1 MNQNLKNW
9 LKNIN
14 LLYKKIHK
22 FPIAIKFGYVISF
35 IGLLLEVSG
44 INLSIGEICIIEV
57 VYNKKKFFVEGEVTG
72 FKNRNIFVMLFEYS
86 KGISP
91 GLRVFPKIDKNG
103 NNISKILPVG
113 KNLLGRVIDS
123 YGNSIDNLK
132 SLNCKNF
139 VSTHYKKIN
148 PLKKKP
154 INKILDTGIRSINS
168 SLTIGRGQRIGLFAS
183 SGVGKSVLLSMISKN
198 SKSDIFVIGLIGERS
213 REILEFVENIKSAN
227 NFSKSVVIVSPA
239 NSSPLLKVQGTLYA
253 ISIAEYFRKKG
264 NHVLF
269 ILDSL
274 TRYAMAEREISISMG
289 EIPVMRG
296 YPTSIFSK
304 LPFFIERSGNSESK
318 NCSITGLYTI
328 LIESNKNLDP
338 ISDLAKSILDGHI
351 MLSKSYADSGHYPA
365 INIETSVSR
374 VMSNLVEKEHYEKAI
389 YLKKLISIYRR
400 NKDLISL
407 GAYVKGHDKILD
419 KAVSLWP
426 KIEAFLQQDKD
437 VVCNFYESVKSLNE
451 LIK

>member
-14 LLYKKIHK
+14 LLYNKMHK
-22 FPIAIKFGYVISF
+22 FPIATKYGYVISF
-35 IGLLLEVSG
+35 VGLLIEVSG
-44 INLSIGEICIIEV
+44 ISLSVGEICIIEV
-57 VYNKKKFFVEGEVTG
+57 IYNKKKFFVEAEVTG
-72 FKNRNIFVMLFEYS
+72 FKNRNIFVMLFEDS

-91 GLRVFPKIDKNG
+91 GLRVFQKIDKNG
-103 NNISKILPVG
+103 NNIGKMLPVG
-113 KNLLGRVIDS
+113 KKLLGRVVDS

-132 SLNCKNF
+132 NLNCNNF
-139 VSTHYKKIN
+139 ISTSYKKIN

-154 INKILDTGIRSINS
+154 INQILDTGIRAINS

-198 SKSDIFVIGLIGERS
+198 SKSDVFVIGLIGERS

-227 NFSKSVVIVSPA
+227 NFSKSVVIVAPA
-239 NSSPLLKVQGTLYA
+239 NNSPLLKVQGALYA
-253 ISIAEYFRKKG
+253 ISVAEYFRKKG

-304 LPFFIERSGNSESK
+304 LPFFIERSGNNEND
-318 NCSITGLYTI
+318 NCSITGLYTV
-328 LIESNKNLDP
+328 LIENNKNLDP

-351 MLSKSYADSGHYPA
+351 MLSKSYSNSGHYPA
-365 INIETSVSR
+365 INMETSISR
-374 VMSNLVEKEHYEKAI
+374 VMSNLVGKDHYNKAI
-389 YLKKLISIYRR
+389 YLKKLISIYRK

-407 GAYVKGHDKILD
+407 GAYVKGNDKVLD
-419 KAVSLWP
+419 TAIKLWP
-426 KIEAFLQQDKD
+426 KIEKFLKQDKD
-437 VVCNFYESVKSLNE
+437 IICNFNESYKKLNE